1 MRIGYKNKPVRRI
14 ERFEM
19 EEMHQLDYQKERL
32 LKPNEVAELLN
43 VSRAMSYHLLQSG
56 QIPVVRINR
65 TVRVKPDD
73 LRSFIEQQRI
83 TS

>member
-1 MRIGYKNKPVRRI
+1 
-14 ERFEM
+14 M
-19 EEMHQLDYQKERL
+19 EELNEVIFQKERL
-32 LKPNEVAELLN
+32 LKANEVAELLN

-56 QIPVVRINR
+56 RIPVVRINR
-65 TVRVKPDD
+65 AVRVKLGD

>member
-1 MRIGYKNKPVRRI
+1 
-14 ERFEM
+14 M
-19 EEMHQLDYQKERL
+19 EEIHQLDYQKERL

-65 TVRVKPDD
+65 AVRVKPDD

>member
-1 MRIGYKNKPVRRI
+1 
-14 ERFEM
+14 M
-19 EEMHQLDYQKERL
+19 EEMHKMDYQKERL
-32 LKPNEVAELLN
+32 LKPSEVAGLLN

-65 TVRVKPDD
+65 AVRVKPDD

>member
-1 MRIGYKNKPVRRI
+1 
-14 ERFEM
+14 M

>member
-1 MRIGYKNKPVRRI
+1 
-14 ERFEM
+14 M
-19 EEMHQLDYQKERL
+19 EELNEGIFQKDRL
-32 LKPNEVAELLN
+32 LKASEVAELLN

-56 QIPVVRINR
+56 QIPVVHINR

-73 LRSFIEQQRI
+73 LRSFIEQQRV